1 MAGEGVANG
10 DSSPAEKEVKKNK
23 NKKSG
28 GSVSF
33 TFVAVEGG
41 TNELLLENDLPS
53 SCTVDMEV
61 MFIPDY

>member
-1 MAGEGVANG
+1 MVT
-10 DSSPAEKEVKKNK
+10 VRLLKKGYK
-23 NKKSG
+23 KKKSG

-53 SCTVDMEV
+53 RAKLRWR
-61 MFIPDY
+61 